1 MNTLKINL
9 FRSTIII
16 VFLLTFSISHAFS
29 QNLLSKKIDKI
40 VKAEVKYDLFSGVI
54 LVAKDGEVIY
64 SKAFGEAN
72 KEEHLLNT
80 LKTRFNISSIQKSFT
95 ATLIMQLYQDG
106 LLNLDDPLNKFFPEC
121 PFKTADQI
129 QIKNLLNHTSGLGDY
144 RSHERYQ
151 EEADKY
157 KELADVLPLVYE
169 LPPECSP
176 NEKFIYSNTGYLLL
190 KIIVEKIEK
199 KKFAEIVKQRIFDP
213 LGMNYTIQ
221 FKSGD
226 LVTKK
231 AYGHVLSAKNTGYVK
246 AVGEPAAYTGG
257 GIYTT
262 VGDLLKFDQAL
273 YSEELLTEENK
284 KLMWTPINPSRFYGF
299 GWIVVPFGG
308 TTVIY
313 HNGGSGG
320 FNSEFR
326 RYPEKAYT
334 IIVLSNYDGGASK
347 LTNKIDCMLLEQP
360 YMITTEAEAYCRKGR
375 ISRMQNKL
383 SVAEEYY
390 YAALDLFK
398 HGEIDKIFQKEVENG
413 MNSIGYEYVKT
424 QDFTKAIDIFK
435 TIVENFPESANAFD
449 SLAEAYMKNGQKN
462 LAIKNYKKS
471 LELNPKNTNAKEM
484 LDKLKN

>member
-1 MNTLKINL
+1 MKNKKKFLTLLLICL
-9 FRSTIII
+9 FS
-16 VFLLTFSISHAFS
+16 VFVLQTFAQDS
-29 QNLLSKKIDKI
+29 LYKKIDEI
-40 VKAEVKYDLFSGVI
+40 ILAESKYDLFSGTV
-54 LVAKDGEVIY
+54 LVAKDGSIIY

-72 KEEHLLNT
+72 KEKHVLNS
-80 LKTRFNISSIQKSFT
+80 LETRFNISSIQKSFT

-106 LLNLDDPLNKFFPEC
+106 LLKLDDPLNKFFPEC

-151 EEADKY
+151 EEADTY
-157 KELADVLPLVYE
+157 KELTDVLPLVYE

-190 KIIVEKIEK
+190 KIIIEKIEK

-221 FKSGD
+221 FKSGGF
-226 LVTKK
+226 VTKK
-231 AYGHVLSAKNTGYVK
+231 AYGHDLSAKNTGYVK

-273 YSEELLTEENK
+273 YTEELLTEENK

-299 GWIVVPFGG
+299 GWVVVPFGG

-320 FNSEFR
+320 FSSEFR

-334 IIVLSNYDGGASK
+334 IIVLSNYAGSASA
-347 LTNKIDCMLLEQP
+347 LTNKIDGMLLEQP
-360 YMITTEAEAYCRKGR
+360 YLITTEAEAYCRKGK
-375 ISRMQNKL
+375 ISRMQNEL
-383 SVAEEYY
+383 SVALEYY

-398 HGEIDKIFQKEVENG
+398 QGEADKNI
-413 MNSIGYEYVKT
+413 
-424 QDFTKAIDIFK
+424 
-435 TIVENFPESANAFD
+435 
-449 SLAEAYMKNGQKN
+449 
-462 LAIKNYKKS
+462 
-471 LELNPKNTNAKEM
+471 AKEIAICYN
-484 LDKLKN
+484 KHR